1 MITFDEAVTLAIGS
15 AEATLNSGGTATY
28 VSGSGT
34 AALAFTYEI
43 LATENSGDLDLSA
56 TNALTLTGG
65 GTLRDLAG
73 NNATLTVPIGVTS
86 GSLASNANLLVD
98 TTAPSAFSVSSPVDT
113 VTINDNTPTISWSD
127 PTDADFYSLKV
138 DMDAG
143 CASPD
148 QQHLAQAWATSK
160 TLTTLADG
168 TYYLCITAAD
178 SAGNNTNAVMT
189 SFTVNTGTW
198 SAITTTGAPA
208 IRRGA
213 TAIYDT
219 VNDQTLVWG
228 GFDGTNYLATGAQ
241 FDGSTWS
248 NGFLN
253 SSAPAGRYEHTAVWT
268 GSKMIVWGGVTAA
281 STETDTGGVYD
292 PSSGWTDT
300 VTDAVA
306 SARTRH
312 SAVWDNQNS
321 KMIIWGGFEDTADDV
336 VNTGAAYDAVGDSW
350 VAIDVLDGDL
360 PSARQGHTAVW
371 TGNTG
376 NGSTNYRMIVWGGR
390 ASGGSALNTGAIYDP
405 SGGGGSDYWAALP
418 TLNAPSARWGHTAI
432 WTGSKLIIWGGYDGT
447 NYKDDGAIYDPALNT
462 WTSITNAGGPP
473 ERANHTA
480 VWTGSKMMIWG
491 GESGVELSSGAVF
504 DPAGT
509 WTVEDTN
516 ASGAPAA
523 RTGAVSVWDS
533 ISSKVL
539 IWGGYDATYMQSGA
553 VYTLP

>member
-1 MITFDEAVTLAIGS
+1 MSMQKKPEEMAIVVVAADPANTKTVSSYLKTIGYAGVKHMDNGIEAMQSLVENPCDLIIVDANVRFLPGWMLVKELKISEKVRNMPVILCGGGEPPASKEELQRYGVLDFFKMPGTASSFHFMLQSTVATASPSSGYHKAADSITIMITFDEAVTLAIGS

-198 SAITTTGAPA
+198 SAITTTGAP
-208 IRRGA
+208 RCHCH
-213 TAIYDT
+213 
-219 VNDQTLVWG
+219 L
-228 GFDGTNYLATGAQ
+228 
-241 FDGSTWS
+241 
-248 NGFLN
+248 
-253 SSAPAGRYEHTAVWT
+253 RY
-268 GSKMIVWGGVTAA
+268 
-281 STETDTGGVYD
+281 
-292 PSSGWTDT
+292 
-300 VTDAVA
+300 
-306 SARTRH
+306 
-312 SAVWDNQNS
+312 
-321 KMIIWGGFEDTADDV
+321 
-336 VNTGAAYDAVGDSW
+336 
-350 VAIDVLDGDL
+350 
-360 PSARQGHTAVW
+360 RQ
-371 TGNTG
+371 
-376 NGSTNYRMIVWGGR
+376 
-390 ASGGSALNTGAIYDP
+390 
-405 SGGGGSDYWAALP
+405 
-418 TLNAPSARWGHTAI
+418 
-432 WTGSKLIIWGGYDGT
+432 
-447 NYKDDGAIYDPALNT
+447 
-462 WTSITNAGGPP
+462 
-473 ERANHTA
+473 
-480 VWTGSKMMIWG
+480 
-491 GESGVELSSGAVF
+491 
-504 DPAGT
+504 
-509 WTVEDTN
+509 
-516 ASGAPAA
+516 
-523 RTGAVSVWDS
+523 
-533 ISSKVL
+533 
-539 IWGGYDATYMQSGA
+539 
-553 VYTLP
+553 